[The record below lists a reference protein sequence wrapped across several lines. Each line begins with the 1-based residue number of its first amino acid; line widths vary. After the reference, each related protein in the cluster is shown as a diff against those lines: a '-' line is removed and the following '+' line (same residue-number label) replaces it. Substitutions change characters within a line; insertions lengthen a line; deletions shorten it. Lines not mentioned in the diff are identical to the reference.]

1 MPLFEALILVA
12 SIVVLVIATQSR
24 HLHPFL
30 ALVVVATA
38 FGLACGFSISQIGKT
53 FGNGVGQAAYAPG
66 LVIVAAALV
75 SGIAESAGACASVWR
90 WLRGHWTAACV
101 GLIAGA
107 GASPSAAFATVTP
120 LLPPAGDDGGGKARA
135 STIALALALS
145 ASHGLFVFS
154 PVPIAAVA
162 ILDASWSRVALFGV
176 PLALLLAAFG
186 AAWSRWSRDEAE
198 LVPPTAAP
206 AKIPAAQRAGPAL
219 VLLLAIAVPIALQ
232 IVQSIGDIPS
242 EPLGGGTSRELVIG
256 VGRPLILLLVG
267 VGIMVIGQWRPS
279 AELLTDSDWVGR
291 ILGNVAGIFLIVGAA
306 LGLQRLCQ
314 ETGMAELIGER
325 LLALPVGAAG
335 AVLVP
340 FLAAA
345 AIKTLQGSS
354 LVAAITAAGM
364 VQPILVPL
372 GLADGNGKAFAAL
385 AIGAGAMTV
394 AHVNDEYFWLVAN
407 AARLSPLRG
416 LRNFTVGA
424 LLQGLIAIAALAA
437 TSALMS
443 RL

>member
-12 SIVVLVIATQSR
+12 SIVVLVVATQSR

-30 ALVVVATA
+30 ALVIVAA
-38 FGLACGFSISQIGKT
+38 GFGLACGFSISQIGKT
-53 FGNGVGQAAYAPG
+53 FGNGFGQGAYSPG
-66 LVIVAAALV
+66 LVIVAASLV
-75 SGIAESAGACASVWR
+75 SGIAESAGACAPVWR
-90 WLRGHWTAACV
+90 WLSGHWIAACV
-101 GLIAGA
+101 GLVAGA
-107 GASPSAAFATVTP
+107 GATPAAAFATVTP
-120 LLPPAGDDGGGKARA
+120 LLPPAGDSGGKGRA

-162 ILDASWSRVALFGV
+162 ILDASWSRVAMFGL
-176 PLALLLAAFG
+176 PLALVLAAFG
-186 AAWSRWSRDEAE
+186 AIWSRWSRDESE
-198 LVPPTAAP
+198 LVTQPAAP
-206 AKIPAAQRAGPAL
+206 AKIPAAQRAGPTL
-219 VLLLAIAVPIALQ
+219 VLLLAVAVPIALQ
-232 IVQSIGDIPS
+232 IVQSLGDIPS
-242 EPLGGGTSRELVIG
+242 EPLGGGGSRELVIG

-267 VGIMVIGQWRPS
+267 VGIMVIGEWRQS
-279 AELLTDSDWVGR
+279 SKLLTDRDWVGR
-291 ILGNVAGIFLIVGAA
+291 ILGNVAGIVLIVGAA

-325 LLALPVGAAG
+325 LAALPVGAVG
-335 AVLVP
+335 ALLVP
-340 FLAAA
+340 FLTAA

-364 VQPILVPL
+364 LQPILGPL
-372 GLADGNGKAFAAL
+372 GLSGGNGKALAAL

-407 AARLSPLRG
+407 AARLTPLRG
-416 LRNFTVGA
+416 LRNFTIPA

-437 TSALMS
+437 MSALMP